1 MPRKLFKFDVDA
13 LLSNLLLYLILS
25 GYIATV
31 YTAAL
36 AAVLVAGLVPY
47 EDPRIIFGPP
57 WWVNIVII
65 IVVAL
70 TLLPAR
76 RWLQSRINALIY
88 GQHDDPYT
96 LISKVNQHLQAMTS
110 PQMTLPI
117 VAETIALTLK
127 LPYVAIKTQNTSHPP
142 LQIEFGRQP
151 ARAELTALPLMYLDK
166 PMGELQVASRRANE
180 ALSGSDL
187 ELLRDVSRQIGIAL
201 HATQLT
207 ADLQASRERLVIAR
221 EEERRRLRRDLHDDL
236 APMLAGLAL
245 TASSIADVI
254 PIDPAKAAT
263 LANDLNHSIRA
274 AVNNIRRLVYD
285 LRPPTLDELGLVAAI
300 HERAAQFTYSAD
312 GLRVTVEADELPPLP
327 AAVEVAAYR
336 IAQEALMNVARHAQ
350 AKACHI
356 RLALD
361 DDCLQLEITDDG
373 LGLTEARTPG
383 VGLRSM
389 QERAAEL
396 GGACVIEQGL
406 NGGTRVQVRL
416 PILKR
421 EADESTAH
429 SNR

>member
-1 MPRKLFKFDVDA
+1 MPRKLIKFDVDA

-70 TLLPAR
+70 TLLPVR

-88 GQHDDPYT
+88 GQHDDPYA

-110 PQMTLPI
+110 PQMTLPV

-127 LPYVAIKTQNTSHPP
+127 LPYVAIKTQNTGTS

-151 ARAELTALPLMYLDK
+151 ARAEMTTLPLVYLDK
-166 PMGELQVASRRANE
+166 PLGELQVASRRANE

-201 HATQLT
+201 HAAQLT
-207 ADLQASRERLVIAR
+207 AALQASRERLVIAR

-300 HERAAQFTYSAD
+300 HERAAQFTHSGE
-312 GLRVTVEADELPPLP
+312 GLRVIVEADELPSLP

-373 LGLTEARTPG
+373 LGLTETRTPG

-396 GGACVIEQGL
+396 GGTCVIEAAPD
-406 NGGTRVQVRL
+406 GGTKVMAKL
-416 PILKR
+416 PISR
-421 EADESTAH
+421 D
-429 SNR
+429 